1 MKLLLII
8 FLSGISIIC
17 PAQDLLGKWQ
27 LVRQSTCV
35 EDDLDPV
42 SKEEEEIISE
52 MKSMSGA
59 LPQVIQ
65 FRENNKAE
73 ESTKIF
79 NRRRSYN
86 SNALL
91 YKHTPSALHILDK
104 KSRMIIESFTIEKL
118 TADSLIISDAARACE
133 TKVFVKINTAR
144 E

>member
-1 MKLLLII
+1 MKLLLIV
-8 FLSGISIIC
+8 FLSGISIIS
-17 PAQDLLGKWQ
+17 PAQDILGKWQ

-118 TADSLIISDAARACE
+118 TADSLIISNAARACE
-133 TKVFVKINTAR
+133 TKVFVKINTVR